1 VTPTPQSRE
10 RFVYGILGTIICVL
24 LGGGIYLYVKTA
36 TQAEQITK
44 LLEER
49 NTSRQETASTTNQLL
64 AERELASSTITE
76 LSSRLALTAEELDDI
91 ERDLRREKDRNEEFE
106 DQISELAGTVGV
118 LDKLSKTDEELL
130 EKYSRAYFLNEN
142 FIPMKLSLI
151 PEKYLMNASKD
162 YYFHGDAIEFLED
175 MLGDAKRAGHD
186 IRVISAYRSFDE
198 QREVKTSHSIV
209 YGSGANAFS
218 ADQGYSEH
226 QLGTTVDIADVGT
239 GATATSFA
247 ATPAYAWLMA
257 NAHEYGFILSYPE
270 GNQFYIYEPWHWRF
284 VGRSLAT
291 DLHDD
296 NRSFYD
302 LDQRELDIYLI
313 KIFD

>member
-1 VTPTPQSRE
+1 MTPTPQSSE
-10 RFVYGILGTIICVL
+10 RLVYGILGAIICVL
-24 LGGGIYLYVKTA
+24 LGGGIYLYTKTA
-36 TQAEQITK
+36 TQAKQIAE

-49 NTSRQETASTTNQLL
+49 DNSRIEIASTTNQLL
-64 AERELASSTITE
+64 TERELASSTITE

-130 EKYSRAYFLNEN
+130 QKYSRTYFLNEN

-151 PEKYLMNASKD
+151 PDKYLMNATKD
-162 YYFHGDAIEFLED
+162 YYFHGDALEFLED

-186 IRVISAYRSFDE
+186 IRVISAFRSFDE

-239 GATATSFA
+239 GSTATSFA
-247 ATPAYAWLMA
+247 TTPAYAWLMA

-270 GNQFYIYEPWHWRF
+270 GNQFYVYEPWHWRF

-291 DLHDD
+291 DLRND

-302 LDQRELDIYLI
+302 LDQRELDTYLI